1 MLDSSAALDLDRSAE
16 ARPAVFPAI
25 DSPNFTR
32 RRQLFP
38 FPTAFPAK
46 QRDVSVAAAGCQE
59 RRLSNGNFLPAGNPF
74 DWLRFSLPMRKLLRY
89 WLPVVAW
96 AAVIFLLST
105 GTLHG
110 GFTYRLVRASLQFFF
125 PEISS
130 STVILINTILRKA
143 AHLLEYFILSLLLW
157 RALRQDALERW
168 RWRWTAGT
176 LAICLTL
183 ASLDEW
189 RQTLARTRTGSLLD
203 VGFDLTG
210 GVLAQTWLWWRKR

>member
-1 MLDSSAALDLDRSAE
+1 
-16 ARPAVFPAI
+16 
-25 DSPNFTR
+25 
-32 RRQLFP
+32 
-38 FPTAFPAK
+38 
-46 QRDVSVAAAGCQE
+46 
-59 RRLSNGNFLPAGNPF
+59 
-74 DWLRFSLPMRKLLRY
+74 MRKLLRY

-105 GTLHG
+105 GALHG
-110 GFTYRLVRASLQFFF
+110 GFTYRLVRALLQFFF

-157 RALRQDALERW
+157 RALRQDAPERW
-168 RWRWTAGT
+168 RWRRTVGT

-210 GVLAQTWLWWRKR
+210 GVLAQAWLWWRKR